1 MTRYTF
7 SEPKKYD
14 IVWDKVYLY
23 YDEESHMETNTWE
36 DEETGETYTDTHQVW
51 TYQRAEM
58 HTPLDYSKVVDALVR
73 KKYSQDAVEAIFRHK
88 LAGTDEENEF
98 DGLNTYAEWC
108 KLEAKRICE

>member
-36 DEETGETYTDTHQVW
+36 DEETGETHTETYTVW

-58 HTPLDYSKVVDALVR
+58 HTPLSYDRSVSAIIR
-73 KKYSQDAVEAIFRHK
+73 TKYSQDDVEAIFRHK
-88 LAGTDEENEF
+88 IAGIDEGAFDEF
-98 DGLNTYAEWC
+98 NTYADWC
-108 KLEAKRICE
+108 KGEAKRLCE